1 MIILGLM
8 GKIGSG
14 KDTVADYLV
23 NDKEF
28 TMIGFG
34 DVTREIAE
42 EKGVKM
48 NRENLLEIQKEHV
61 EKHGIDFF
69 PKRIVEMIEERKLE
83 RVIINGVRRPADATT
98 LKKEFG
104 DDFHLILVETDSKIR
119 YERMVRRGRVGDPE
133 EYEAFEKQEKLEIEA
148 FGLDETFEMAKI
160 TITNNTTLEELYEK
174 TEEII
179 SEL

>member
-1 MIILGLM
+1 MIVLGLM

-14 KDTVADYLV
+14 KDTVADFLV

-28 TMIGFG
+28 TVVGFG
-34 DVTREIAE
+34 DATREVAE
-42 EKGVKM
+42 ERGIEM
-48 NRENLLEIQKEHV
+48 TRENLLEIQKEHV
-61 EKHGIDFF
+61 EKHGIDFWA
-69 PKRIVEMIEERKLE
+69 KKVAEIIKERGLKKAIV
-83 RVIINGVRRPADATT
+83 NGVRRPTDATT

-133 EYEAFEKQEKLEIEA
+133 EYEAFEKQEKAEIEA
-148 FGLDETFEMAKI
+148 FGLDETFEMAEI
-160 TITNNTTLEELYEK
+160 TITNNTTLEDLYEK